1 MREALSESPHRGE
14 WCSPHRYKFNISA
27 SAESEAGSKEIFR
40 VRPAEFISPNKPIF
54 GLVKGRLCICWV
66 CKGKMASL
74 LEPHNEFY
82 PKFFMYP
89 ELSRVGLL
97 GVRIVG

>member
-1 MREALSESPHRGE
+1 M
-14 WCSPHRYKFNISA
+14 
-27 SAESEAGSKEIFR
+27 
-40 VRPAEFISPNKPIF
+40 RPAEFISPNKPIF

-97 GVRIVG
+97 GVRIVRLVVSHEGECQTGLVEGEAATTSEPHTLVTDTH